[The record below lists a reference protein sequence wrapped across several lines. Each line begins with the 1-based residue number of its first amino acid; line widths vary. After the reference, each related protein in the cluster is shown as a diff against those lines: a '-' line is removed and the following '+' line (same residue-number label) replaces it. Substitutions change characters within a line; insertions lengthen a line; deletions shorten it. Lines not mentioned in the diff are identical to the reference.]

1 MPSVKQT
8 ATRRGRLDGP
18 AEAKPVMIPNGTDG
32 TRVPQSIE
40 TPRTT
45 PRGPAS
51 GYGSIVRGFLDSA
64 RKFWA
69 GSHRGRL
76 NMGERMRLLSR
87 QRPDSAD
94 QGACADQGGQ
104 RIIDDWIEERTGKP
118 MATVTIAD
126 IQTMPRQ
133 RKLRW
138 GPIRSGWA
146 AG

>member
-1 MPSVKQT
+1 
-8 ATRRGRLDGP
+8 
-18 AEAKPVMIPNGTDG
+18 
-32 TRVPQSIE
+32 
-40 TPRTT
+40 
-45 PRGPAS
+45 
-51 GYGSIVRGFLDSA
+51 
-64 RKFWA
+64 
-69 GSHRGRL
+69 
-76 NMGERMRLLSR
+76 MGERMRLLSR

-138 GPIRSGWA
+138 GPIRSRLGGRLDGHLKHFEADEA
-146 AG
+146 AALMERGDRFLEETPPSRDRTSE